1 MNTTNLHAKGFATDK
16 SSLQLTYTST
26 FNGSN
31 TYYVF
36 NKGNEQGYLILSAD
50 DCMPAV
56 LGVVE
61 GNSFDYDKLP
71 DNMKWWLSQYDISI
85 SCYSSNGKKYVSS
98 SKAKKA
104 KKDIEPLLGDIKWN
118 QWAPYNLLCPTVEG
132 KETPTGCVATA
143 MAQVMGMWQWPK
155 RGYGSNEYV
164 IADMGYDEDGN
175 FVYKEVTL
183 ARDFSKSKYN
193 WGLIKHDYY
202 GNESE
207 DAKLAIAQ
215 LMYDCGVATNMEYR
229 STGSGTELSYAV
241 NALVRNFSY
250 DKDIRLEHRKF
261 YDDDVWENM
270 LYENLSN
277 GMPLVCSG
285 QDGKTFFEGHAFVC
299 DGYMVDG
306 NLFHFNWG
314 WGGNADGYFFLSGNG
329 NGNGDDD
336 EGLDEEC
343 LYNKAQNAIFNIKP
357 SKTPYVEGSE
367 GEFPL
372 LVYKSCKFYVD
383 DKTTDVIPRSIKS
396 NAYGWDFDLV
406 YSGYVAHE
414 YSIGYK
420 FKNESNE
427 YIMPFRYQEG
437 ELLPFADV
445 YMNFGFDY
453 ENILKNGKY
462 TVSYVYKDI
471 TAGNTEWKDAIYQPG
486 ATKPVVEVTGLEPF
500 CSVVG
505 EPEVLYN
512 GKNVID
518 DREIHRVPGVN
529 EITIKFKV
537 KALKALKNN
546 EIIINLKGSEHDVT
560 KTLKLSKAAA
570 NSVQDVEAK
579 MSIKEFKANGSFWV
593 YLLQSKD
600 DEYIYL
606 PDSRKYLSWVNIYD
620 DNSTGIETITQTE
633 EKAAS
638 ETIYDIYG
646 RKVNTTNRGG
656 LYIKNGKKFIAK

>member
-1 MNTTNLHAKGFATDK
+1 MNTANLQAKGFATDQ

-26 FNGSN
+26 FKGNN

-85 SCYSSNGKKYVSS
+85 SSYSAKGKKYVSS

-104 KKDIEPLLGDIKWN
+104 KKDIEPLLGDIQWN
-118 QWAPYNLLCPTVEG
+118 QWAPYNMLCPVMG
-132 KETPTGCVATA
+132 KMEAPTGCVATA

-155 RGYGSNEYV
+155 RGYGKNEYQMF
-164 IADMGYDEDGN
+164 APSYDEEGN
-175 FVYKEVTL
+175 YVHGELTM
-183 ARDFSKSKYN
+183 ARDFTQSKYK
-193 WGLIKHDYY
+193 WEKILPQYDGY
-202 GNESE
+202 ESE
-207 DAKLAIAQ
+207 EENLAIAQ
-215 LMYDCGVATNMEYR
+215 LMYDCGISINMEYK
-229 STGSGTELSYAV
+229 SSGSASDLPEVV
-241 NALVRNFSY
+241 NALVKNFSY
-250 DKDIRLEHRKF
+250 DKNIRIEYRKF

-314 WGGNADGYFFLSGNG
+314 WGGYDDGYFFLSG

-372 LVYKSCKFYVD
+372 LVYNSGCFWENEKEATVIQRDMKS
-383 DKTTDVIPRSIKS
+383 DV
-396 NAYGWDFDLV
+396 YGLGFDLI
-406 YSGYVAHE
+406 YSGCVAHD
-414 YSIGYK
+414 YAIGYK

-427 YIMPFRYQEG
+427 YIIPFRYQEG
-437 ELLPFADV
+437 ELLPFEDV
-445 YMNFGFDY
+445 CMNMGFDN
-453 ENILKNGKY
+453 ENIHKNGKY

-471 TAGNTEWKDAIYQPG
+471 TAGDTEWKDAIYQTG
-486 ATKPVVEVTGLEPF
+486 VTKPVIEVTGLEPC
-500 CSVVG
+500 CSLLG
-505 EPEVLYN
+505 YPEVLYN
-512 GKNVID
+512 GKNVTNDADIY
-518 DREIHRVPGVN
+518 RVPGED
-529 EITIKFKV
+529 EITIKMKL
-537 KALKALKNN
+537 KALKALKND
-546 EIIINLKGSEHDVT
+546 EIIINLKGFEHSET
-560 KTLKLSKAAA
+560 KTLKLSKAAE
-570 NSVQDVEAK
+570 NDVLTVEAK
-579 MSIKEFKANGSFWV
+579 ISLKEFKSNDYFYI
-593 YLLQSKD
+593 YLLQGD
-600 DEYIYL
+600 NDECIYL
-606 PDSRKYLSWVNIYD
+606 PNSRQYQLWFCVND
-620 DNSTGIETITQTE
+620 DNATGIENITQTE

-646 RKVNTTNRGG
+646 RKVSTTNRGG